1 MPQPSYPFANIRIKV
16 REKSLLSR
24 EKILRLAGAATAQ
37 EAMGLLADY
46 GYPGAEDTKPSSFE
60 KCISAELRNV
70 YSFIWEITP
79 EPEVTNLFFLQLD
92 YHNLKAIL
100 KSDALGV
107 GAAQNMLVNNGTI
120 DPTAMFEAVKEKRYD
135 FFPPEM
141 KAALTEIDR
150 RFAVKVD
157 VSLIGLLL
165 DGAYA
170 RQIER
175 ELKDVK
181 EEFVHRYFRALFDFI
196 NVSALIRLKRLDA
209 GKELMERTLLP
220 GGDLSFDYLREAYEL
235 SMEEMLNLLEKS
247 AYQKEMTP
255 GLEHFRQTGSFAV
268 LIKARNDY
276 LIRLCLTYRKDMFSI
291 APVLCYLVGKMRET
305 QAVRMA
311 MLAKLNNISGREIAE
326 ILPETIE

>member
-24 EKILRLAGAATAQ
+24 
-37 EAMGLLADY
+37 
-46 GYPGAEDTKPSSFE
+46 AEDTKPSSFE

-141 KAALTEIDR
+141 EAALTEIDR

-209 GKELMERTLLP
+209 GRELMERTLLP

-247 AYQKEMTP
+247 VYQKEMTP